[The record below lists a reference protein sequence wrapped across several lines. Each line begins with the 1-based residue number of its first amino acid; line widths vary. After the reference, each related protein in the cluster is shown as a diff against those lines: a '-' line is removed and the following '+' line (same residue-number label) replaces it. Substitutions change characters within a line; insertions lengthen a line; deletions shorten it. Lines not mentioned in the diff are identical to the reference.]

1 MAGPLQIEFVQSAA
15 KVAQLPATERE
26 LALVG
31 RSNVGKSSL
40 LNAIANRKKLAH
52 TSKTPGA
59 TKLLNLFSVAGVG
72 PDRYLVDLPGYGFA
86 KVSANERARWQA
98 MIEGYLT
105 ERETLA
111 GVLLLIDGAVGPTD
125 LDLQTLEWLRYID
138 VPVHPVVT
146 KIDKVRPSKSKGR
159 RAEIVE
165 RLAVPKADI
174 TWVSAEKGTGIAELR
189 SRIAELLRAE
199 D

>member
-1 MAGPLQIEFVQSAA
+1 M
-15 KVAQLPATERE
+15 
-26 LALVG
+26 
-31 RSNVGKSSL
+31 
-40 LNAIANRKKLAH
+40 
-52 TSKTPGA
+52 
-59 TKLLNLFSVAGVG
+59 
-72 PDRYLVDLPGYGFA
+72 
-86 KVSANERARWQA
+86 
-98 MIEGYLT
+98 
-105 ERETLA
+105 
-111 GVLLLIDGAVGPTD
+111 IDGAVGPTD

-189 SRIAELLRAE
+189 TRIAELLRAE